1 LPMSVVPPADLLL
14 VPEPKSPA
22 AETEKQLLAKLEA
35 KKKAAKKAVQ
45 QRKAAEKANLDA
57 HEKKERLTG
66 KKELRELQKAELS
79 KPVID
84 HEHNGV
90 WDAAADKRNDDTMAG
105 KLTGGEAA
113 RAKGQKAVDRK
124 IQREREES
132 EAFQRAFDLREQRKH
147 EKADAELREKTR
159 LKQAADRKQ
168 EKLDAKKIK
177 DEMEA
182 RNKEVQAREAAAAK
196 DKLEDAMRERKVVLA
211 KQAKADEWDRNRL
224 KNWKKD
230 VEQKRQQDNVREF
243 AEKKEMEEEERQRRK
258 QNMKDWEEREAI
270 RQAEEAAAKA
280 KAKADREAFHSHARE
295 KAIQDELLRLQKKLD
310 DEAMMTSAAKYE
322 RDQALKDAAATDSWA
337 AKLDSEVQSVKKQSG
352 VKLW

>member
-1 LPMSVVPPADLLL
+1 MAAVPPEPQLPMSVVPPADLLL

-84 HEHNGV
+84 HEHNGI

-105 KLTGGEAA
+105 TLTGGEAA

-132 EAFQRAFDLREQRKH
+132 EAFQRAFELREQRKH

-168 EKLDAKKIK
+168 EKLDAKRVK
-177 DEMEA
+177 DEMVPE
-182 RNKEVQAREAAAAK
+182 
-196 DKLEDAMRERKVVLA
+196 LP
-211 KQAKADEWDRNRL
+211 L
-224 KNWKKD
+224 K
-230 VEQKRQQDNVREF
+230 
-243 AEKKEMEEEERQRRK
+243 
-258 QNMKDWEEREAI
+258 
-270 RQAEEAAAKA
+270 
-280 KAKADREAFHSHARE
+280 
-295 KAIQDELLRLQKKLD
+295 
-310 DEAMMTSAAKYE
+310 
-322 RDQALKDAAATDSWA
+322 
-337 AKLDSEVQSVKKQSG
+337 
-352 VKLW
+352 